1 MPEWLAETPW
11 WVVAGLTITLAIAL
25 FKAARW
31 TASTDKRLDSL
42 ETIVK
47 EIRGDIKRIFQDQK
61 EVCDDIKRMFQDQK
75 EVRGDIKRMF
85 QDQKEVRG
93 DIKRM
98 FQDQKEVRGDIKRIF
113 QDQKEVRDDIKRIFQ
128 DQTVEAKSPIELTN
142 FGKKIADQIKA
153 YDWSE
158 KFAPGI
164 VDKTIGKEEFEIFE
178 ICVDHISEKYN
189 DDIDFQKVV
198 RANAY
203 QHGTNV
209 ENVLKVQQVSLRD
222 CLLEKFK
229 T

>member
-47 EIRGDIKRIFQDQK
+47 EI
-61 EVCDDIKRMFQDQK
+61 
-75 EVRGDIKRMF
+75 
-85 QDQKEVRG
+85 
-93 DIKRM
+93 
-98 FQDQKEVRGDIKRIF
+98 RGDIKRIF

>member
-47 EIRGDIKRIFQDQK
+47 EVRDDIKRIFQDQK
-61 EVCDDIKRMFQDQK
+61 EVRDDIKRMFQDQK
-75 EVRGDIKRMF
+75 EVRGDIKR
-85 QDQKEVRG
+85 
-93 DIKRM
+93 I

-178 ICVDHISEKYN
+178 ICVNHISEKYN